1 MPTYEFKDVQSGE
14 INEFFM
20 KISELDEFKKNNP
33 QLQQVH
39 ANGAFSI
46 GDTVR
51 MGMKKPDQSFRELL
65 KHIHNRVGGNHHY
78 HHN

>member
-1 MPTYEFKDVQSGE
+1 MPTYEFKNVQSGE

-39 ANGAFSI
+39 VGGAFSI

-51 MGMKKPDQSFRELL
+51 MGMRKPDASFRSLL

>member
-1 MPTYEFKDVQSGE
+1 MPAYDFKNIE
-14 INEFFM
+14 TNEVKEYWM

-33 QLQQVH
+33 LLEQIH
-39 ANGAFSI
+39 IATFEI

-51 MGMKKPDQSFRELL
+51 MGMRKPDQSFRELL
-65 KHIHNRVGGNHHY
+65 KHIHNKVGGNHHY